1 MKVFLQ
7 SFFGLGQSAE
17 VEIVLDGQ
25 DTRKMAEIKME
36 DGRKDKQFLYL
47 DGETVSGKVCVLC
60 LVKTT

>member
-1 MKVFLQ
+1 MKIFLQ

-17 VEIVLDGQ
+17 VEVVLDGQ

-47 DGETVSGKVCVLC
+47 DGETVSGKVRVYWK
-60 LVKTT
+60 VETI